1 MKFHEDQ
8 VFKLSKVSSIA
19 RKTIIRN
26 KMIREPILTIVSKFH
41 WLKFLKNKSKSM
53 KRPI

>member
-8 VFKLSKVSSIA
+8 VFKLSKVSSIV

-26 KMIREPILTIVSKFH
+26 KMIRELI
-41 WLKFLKNKSKSM
+41 
-53 KRPI
+53 